1 MSSKN
6 SEPVVSIQVLTFWF
20 VVVIV
25 VNDVVAVDRLRKC
38 CSTNEA
44 FDVETKTCVDA
55 GSEAGSL
62 SLFPELM
69 LHLTASETRVS
80 TLIYHCRR
88 PGQANANANANA
100 K

>member
-55 GSEAGSL
+55 GSEAGRL

-80 TLIYHCRR
+80 TLIYHGRR
-88 PGQANANANANA
+88 PGQANANANA